1 MDREKLKVMIK
12 DLKNVVNA
20 LECEIYSDKESY
32 TLNLNYDEIV
42 NQITDY
48 DEVFEMMTGNS
59 DDPRYSEE
67 KLLLRAACFRCLTHH
82 LEEHTRA
89 VYEFATIWCDEHDNV
104 GGIEQGFQDY
114 LRSYAE
120 KAFSKS

>member
-1 MDREKLKVMIK
+1 MTK
-12 DLKNVVNA
+12 
-20 LECEIYSDKESY
+20 SST
-32 TLNLNYDEIV
+32 TL
-42 NQITDY
+42 QIMMKY
-48 DEVFEMMTGNS
+48 LRMMTGNS

-89 VYEFATIWCDEHDNV
+89 VYEFATIWCDKHDNV

-120 KAFSKS
+120 KAYEKS